1 LNDKIEKEKKISNQN
16 KKKLKDGIKKKKDNS
31 FIVYINSDRVG
42 VLPQFL

>member
-1 LNDKIEKEKKISNQN
+1 MIKLKKKYPIKI
-16 KKKLKDGIKKKKDNS
+16 KKLKDGIKKKKDNS